1 MPIYE
6 YRCVDCGERFDALR
20 SMSRADAP
28 IACSNCES
36 DNTIRQVSAA
46 FAHSGGRVVAGG
58 GNGNSCRSCSGGSCA
73 TCGH

>member
-6 YRCVDCGERFDALR
+6 YQCKQCHTRFDALR
-20 SMSRADAP
+20 SMSQADAP
-28 IACSNCES
+28 IACQKCES
-36 DNTIRQVSAA
+36 MDTNRQISAA

-58 GNGNSCRSCSGGSCA
+58 SNSSGCGSCQGGSCS